1 MAYII
6 EIADLRKIYRLGRVE
21 VAALR
26 GINLTVEPGEFLAIV
41 GPSGSGKS
49 TLFHIVGGL
58 TPPTAGHVKID
69 GTDLAE
75 MTDAERT
82 KMRQRTVGFVFQKFN
97 LLPTLTARENID
109 IARDISGNHH
119 FDSGHFEEILGLLGI
134 RERLR
139 HRPYAL
145 SGGEQQR
152 VAIARAVIGKPD
164 LLLADEPTG
173 NLDEKTAEVVF
184 GELTALV
191 RNSGIGALIATHN
204 LELAQRMD
212 RVVTLH
218 EGRLQAA

>member
-152 VAIARAVIGKPD
+152 VAIARALVNSPRI
-164 LLLADEPTG
+164 LL
-173 NLDEKTAEVVF
+173 
-184 GELTALV
+184 
-191 RNSGIGALIATHN
+191 
-204 LELAQRMD
+204 
-212 RVVTLH
+212 
-218 EGRLQAA
+218 